1 MTDIWD
7 PSRDFAIGST
17 DSRCTGQV
25 DAVSNLGLEPFAFGG
40 WNAAGAG
47 LGRSSLRD
55 GSCGLRAYTQWLGV
69 TFHDRGSTHGF
80 LAIRNS
86 RQDQKYSMLDSLKG
100 WFVIRVREDGLQRNA
115 GGKKQV
121 GHLRS
126 LQRESGRLLHEPH
139 RVMRFGSVKLIQNKA
154 LRPREPPLVAG

>member
-1 MTDIWD
+1 MGSQQRFRDWKHRFEMHRASRRREQSRVGTVCIW
-7 PSRDFAIGST
+7 R
-17 DSRCTGQV
+17 
-25 DAVSNLGLEPFAFGG
+25 G

-69 TFHDRGSTHGF
+69 TFHDRGSTRGF

-121 GHLRS
+121 SHLRS